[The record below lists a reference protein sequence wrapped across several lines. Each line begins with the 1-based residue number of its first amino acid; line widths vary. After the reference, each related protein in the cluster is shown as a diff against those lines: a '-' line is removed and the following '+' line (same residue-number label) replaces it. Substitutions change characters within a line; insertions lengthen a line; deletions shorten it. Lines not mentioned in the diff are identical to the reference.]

1 LKKKDIIRLFVSVRI
16 PSEESTFHQQYK
28 SFLKHYNEP
37 FNQPNS
43 LSFYQTPL
51 QRMLTTP
58 ECFPLVPILLEQ
70 FVDNNGID
78 LSIIDDTLYARPGKT
93 RCIFGQATDFST
105 TNWLQQHPLSKCL
118 LV

>member
-1 LKKKDIIRLFVSVRI
+1 MKKKDIIRLFVSVRI
-16 PSEESTFHQQYK
+16 PSEEFTFHQQYK

-37 FNQPNS
+37 FNQPNT

-105 TNWLQQHPLSKCL
+105 TNWLQQHPLSKCF